1 MKNKRIERIFVYLG
15 IILIFIVLF
24 IVAKVYAKMS
34 QAKLEKTRKSSI
46 DEVKQNEQKTKVK
59 VCHIFYQPLTDVL
72 TIPGTIEAY
81 EDIDLAAKMGGTVEW
96 IGPKEGDRVKKGEKL
111 LEIDVKAIK
120 SQVEK
125 AKTSYE
131 LAESKYKRMEGL
143 FKDNV
148 ISKDEF
154 DDAEASLK
162 TTKAGLEEAKVN
174 LDYGTLYSPIDGVL
188 DRRFVDEGEHIDGGK
203 SIMKIVD
210 IDKVKVML
218 NVPEKDVLFFKSGQE
233 VKLIASNDGSSEF
246 VGTIA
251 YVATTA
257 DAAARTYPLKIVVN
271 NKEHNLR
278 PGMIVR
284 AKLVRRYIENGIAVP
299 FFSIVERED
308 GKSVFII
315 KDGIAKECPI
325 EYGMFQKGLVEIVK
339 GLNVGDVLVVV
350 GQRNLVDGEK
360 VSITTDLTEV
370 AKSFIAGGK
379 DLSQL
384 VLE

>member
-1 MKNKRIERIFVYLG
+1 MKKKNIERLFVYIGTL
-15 IILIFIVLF
+15 LVVIVLF

-34 QAKLEKTRKSSI
+34 QSKLEKTRKSSI
-46 DEVKQNEQKTKVK
+46 AEVKQNEQQTKVK
-59 VCHIFYQPLTDVL
+59 ICRIFYQTLTDIL
-72 TIPGTIEAY
+72 TLPGTIEAY
-81 EDIDLAAKMGGTVEW
+81 EDIDLAAKISGTVEW

-120 SQVEK
+120 AQVEK
-125 AKTSYE
+125 AQTSYE
-131 LAESKYKRMEGL
+131 LAESKYKRMEDL

-162 TTKAGLEEAKVN
+162 TAKASLEEAKVN
-174 LDYGTLYSPIDGVL
+174 LNYGTLYSPINGIL
-188 DRRFVDEGEHIDGGK
+188 DRKYVDQGEHIDGGK
-203 SIMKIVD
+203 PVMKIVD
-210 IDKVKVML
+210 IDKVKVIL
-218 NVPEKDVLFFKSGQE
+218 DVPEKDVLFFKSGQE
-233 VKLIASNDGSSEF
+233 VKLIASNNGSREF
-246 VGTIA
+246 VGTID

-257 DAAARTYPLKIVVN
+257 DAAARTYPLKIVVS

-284 AKLVRRYIENGIAVP
+284 ANLVRRYIENGIAVP

-308 GKSVFII
+308 GKSVFIV
-315 KDGIAKECPI
+315 KDGIAKESPI
-325 EYGMFQKGLVEIVK
+325 EYGMFQKGLVEIVN

-360 VSITTDLTEV
+360 VSITADLTDA
-370 AKSFIAGGK
+370 AKTFMAEGK